1 MSARRG
7 MMGRLLAVFSSLGLS
22 CVLLL
27 LLGLLTWLGTLEQVE
42 HGLYQVQKKYFE
54 SFFLVHQ
61 AGPVPIPLPGANLVM
76 TLLFVNLLVGGVVR
90 MRRGKGRLGILVVH
104 LGVALMLVAGFVKW
118 SGSEDGYLT
127 LYEDESAAHFQNH
140 YKWELAVTR
149 SRGGGELEEHRIAAE
164 HFDRAAPGS
173 TALLDSE
180 HLPFRVEV
188 TRYIENS
195 RPLPV
200 GPNSHPVTPIVE
212 GVFLQPE
219 PRAAKEERN
228 IPGAYV
234 RALDGEG
241 SVLAEGVLWGFDQS
255 PWTVEVGG
263 ERYGIDLRQ
272 ERYGMPFALTLD
284 RFTKEDHP
292 RSGMPKSFES
302 DVRVAKAGVERPVR
316 ISMNEPLREDGLV
329 IYQVSWGPQEV
340 ANVDRFYSTFA
351 VVRNPADAWPLYS
364 CIMIGLGLALHFSRK
379 LGKHL
384 RTEARRA

>member
-1 MSARRG
+1 
-7 MMGRLLAVFSSLGLS
+7 
-22 CVLLL
+22 
-27 LLGLLTWLGTLEQVE
+27 
-42 HGLYQVQKKYFE
+42 
-54 SFFLVHQ
+54 
-61 AGPVPIPLPGANLVM
+61 
-76 TLLFVNLLVGGVVR
+76 
-90 MRRGKGRLGILVVH
+90 MRRKKGQVGILVVH

-118 SGSEDGYLT
+118 SGSDDGYLT

-140 YKWELAVTR
+140 YRWELAV
-149 SRGGGELEEHRIAAE
+149 SRELEGGKLEEHRVPGNRFNGAGAE
-164 HFDRAAPGS
+164 G
-173 TALLDSE
+173 TALLESE
-180 HLPFRVEV
+180 HLPFRIEV
-188 TRYIENS
+188 TRYLENS

-234 RALDGEG
+234 RALDGQG
-241 SVLAEGVLWGFDQS
+241 TTLGEGVLWGFDQS
-255 PWTVEVGG
+255 PWTLDVGG
-263 ERYGIDLRQ
+263 VRYGIDLRQ
-272 ERYGMPFALTLD
+272 ERYSMPFELTLD
-284 RFTKEDHP
+284 QFTKEDHP

-364 CIMIGLGLALHFSRK
+364 CIMIGLGLAMHFSRK